1 MPSMDL
7 NRLNPLHWRKSYLI
21 GLFAAFMVIW
31 FLFLDTH
38 SLWTRYQLH
47 RQEVQLREQIDQLK
61 RETEELRVQLE
72 ALQNSPDLLER
83 IAREE
88 YGMRREGETVYRVQ
102 E

>member
-1 MPSMDL
+1 MDL

-21 GLFAAFMVIW
+21 ALFVAFVSVW

-47 RQEVQLREQIDQLK
+47 RQEVELREQIDVLK
-61 RETEELRVQLE
+61 EETEELQTQLE
-72 ALQNSPDLLER
+72 ALRNSPDLLER

-88 YGMRREGETVYRVQ
+88 YGMRQEGETVYRVQ